1 MLTAEIFHPLSAC
14 VPHREKERERMFGLG
29 TTELIILAIL
39 FVLGLISLAIPYF
52 AYRHGKKIGRLEAL
66 AERSERLASS
76 APHPPT
82 SPD

>member
-1 MLTAEIFHPLSAC
+1 
-14 VPHREKERERMFGLG
+14 MFGFG
-29 TTELIILAIL
+29 IPELIILAIL
-39 FVLGLISLAIPYF
+39 FVLGLISLGIPYF

-66 AERSERLASS
+66 AERSGHRASS